1 MDARTGAIVS
11 LGGVVRPIELANL
24 AAIGPIV
31 LLVESTTDVSR
42 LVGGGERH
50 SNSPINSR
58 SRFELANSW
67 N

>member
-31 LLVESTTDVSR
+31 LLLEKTKSISR
-42 LVGGGERH
+42 LVGGGREM
-50 SNSPINSR
+50 
-58 SRFELANSW
+58 
-67 N
+67 